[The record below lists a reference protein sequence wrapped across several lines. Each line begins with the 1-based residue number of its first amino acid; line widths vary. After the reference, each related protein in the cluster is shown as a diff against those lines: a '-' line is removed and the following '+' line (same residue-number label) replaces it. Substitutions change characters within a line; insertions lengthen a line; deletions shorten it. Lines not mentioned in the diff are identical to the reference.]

1 MGTQAAASAVSPTE
15 PARYLRPFPNWDSRC
30 AVTRDFPARFKS
42 GCWSKPN
49 LVMYSL
55 VYFSFLLMLVC
66 WKQVRQFSNKYLCYL
81 FVYNKWLILLTNPV
95 NLRLKWKL
103 LQPVSNSINLS
114 PSFPVCK
121 RGWYGH
127 RPHRTMWRLNEVT
140 WGTSAKE
147 ADKGTHPPLTHSVI
161 WSEGRQ
167 RISFLEA
174 DKLGSI
180 ATWPR
185 LCSYPIWASFF
196 SSITWG

>member
-81 FVYNKWLILLTNPV
+81 FVYNKWLILLTNPW
-95 NLRLKWKL
+95 NLKWKVKTWQSTRSSQRARRGSL
-103 LQPVSNSINLS
+103 CYTAAPHWLAMLHVVVYVCQWYFLFVPPS
-114 PSFPVCK
+114 PSPTVYTRPFSASTSLSLPCK
-121 RGWYGH
+121 
-127 RPHRTMWRLNEVT
+127 
-140 WGTSAKE
+140 
-147 ADKGTHPPLTHSVI
+147 
-161 WSEGRQ
+161 
-167 RISFLEA
+167 
-174 DKLGSI
+174 
-180 ATWPR
+180 
-185 LCSYPIWASFF
+185 
-196 SSITWG
+196 